1 MRKLR
6 VGDYQMGISIFFLPS
21 GYFRYSISG
30 HTKYGRKPFWRGIV
44 ALGSLLVSG
53 SSAFA
58 QTTLSPPGLS
68 FNNQVINVA
77 SAPKAA
83 TFKNTQSVAMMISSI
98 AITGGNAQVDY
109 VWGGNCPISPST
121 LAAGNSCSITVT
133 FTPSALGSRTSTLTV
148 THSASTSPQTL
159 ALAGTSVA
167 PVSLSVN
174 TLNFGVIAVGNTS
187 LAKSVTLTNYQNTPV
202 NFASI
207 LPSGDF
213 AVASNTCGST
223 IAARASCTVG
233 LAFSPTAK
241 GARVGALT
249 ITDNAANSPQT
260 VSLTGTGSSPVIVSP
275 LSLTFANLT
284 VGTTAATQTV
294 TLTNRLN
301 TPLAVS
307 AVVATG

>member
-1 MRKLR
+1 
-6 VGDYQMGISIFFLPS
+6 
-21 GYFRYSISG
+21 
-30 HTKYGRKPFWRGIV
+30 
-44 ALGSLLVSG
+44 
-53 SSAFA
+53 
-58 QTTLSPPGLS
+58 
-68 FNNQVINVA
+68 
-77 SAPKAA
+77 
-83 TFKNTQSVAMMISSI
+83 
-98 AITGGNAQVDY
+98 
-109 VWGGNCPISPST
+109 
-121 LAAGNSCSITVT
+121 
-133 FTPSALGSRTSTLTV
+133 
-148 THSASTSPQTL
+148 
-159 ALAGTSVA
+159 
-167 PVSLSVN
+167 VN

-307 AVVATG
+307 AVVATGDFAVASNTCGSSVGAGLACTIGVSFTPTSVGTRTGTLAISYSALGSPSPVSLTGYGNASGLTSITVTPANSVIPRGTTQQFIATGQFNSGSVQNLTASAAWISSSPGVVTISNTSSNQNPARA